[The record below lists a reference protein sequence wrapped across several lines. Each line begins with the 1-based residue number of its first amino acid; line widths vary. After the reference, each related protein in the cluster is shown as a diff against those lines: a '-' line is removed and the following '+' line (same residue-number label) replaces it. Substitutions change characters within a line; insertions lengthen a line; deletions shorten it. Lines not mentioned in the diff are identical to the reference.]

1 MIHHSYNKFVY
12 LNNNVICPI
21 TSFSSLPTTEFSFE
35 PSLAKGFIT
44 GSRLSVETC
53 DDDRSLLRN
62 LNWYTYSKTG
72 YDYEGRPDCCVSSS
86 ALSGFYIQTT
96 TGYTRQGH
104 VTETDSKYL
113 TPYSLT
119 YCVGESFST
128 DALGNPTSQS
138 ARLGLKQSGYAERN
152 LSSLKLDIAY
162 NALGKPSRKS
172 TAGNSVTI
180 DYGYNMRG
188 MLSSIS
194 STAFSQSVFYNDGL
208 SPCYNG
214 NISGI
219 TNTYG
224 SGTPVAIQFSY
235 DRLNRLTAS
244 LSSDGYNTAYSYS
257 LNSSPLTVLRRGLLS
272 DGTVGTVDDL
282 AMTYSGNRLT
292 KTVDSADPVLL
303 ENSMDFTGN
312 ESVYSYDADGRMT
325 ADSGRGITSISYNRF
340 DRPECIEMENGT
352 CIFYAYDA
360 AGQKIAE
367 MYRNGFTTDTRH
379 YLGQGELTVSNSN
392 TPSFSR
398 VNFDWGYINSRNIP
412 QLYIKDYQGNVR
424 AVVDT
429 LGKAAQTTDYYPYGL
444 PKATATAPSVNRYKY
459 GGKELDTRNGLN
471 QYDFHARIYNPAV
484 PIFTR
489 IDPRAIEYPNVNPYT
504 YCLGNPIMLVDPTG
518 EDPTEMEAILMA
530 IYSYLDGSDM
540 DNIINQLNENGWQI
554 SNMADDLTLNDES
567 TDLNSM
573 VFERTQDG
581 QTEYAYVYAGTAD
594 NKDIVCD
601 YALVN
606 GVVHPQIIQALDNAQ
621 TIDERATDMGAK
633 LTFVGHS
640 LGGFL
645 ASTAS
650 RKTNRPAMTFNPAGT
665 HPLYDAKLALM
676 PPVNVNNYV
685 IMGASPL
692 FTDPV
697 FTAGAIHGIFPSGK
711 IVPVCVRGVVFFPHG
726 IRNFRESNLNK

>member
-44 GSRLSVETC
+44 GSRLSIETC

-224 SGTPVAIQFSY
+224 SGTPVAVQFSY

-257 LNSSPLTVLRRGLLS
+257 LNSSPLSVLRRGLLS
-272 DGTVGTVDDL
+272 DGTVGTVDEL
-282 AMTYSGNRLT
+282 TLTYSGNRLT

-303 ENSMDFTGN
+303 ENSMDFAGN

-340 DRPECIEMENGT
+340 DRPKCIEMENGT

-360 AGQKIAE
+360 TGQKIAE
-367 MYRNGFTTDTRH
+367 MYRNGYTTDTRH
-379 YLGQGELTVSNSN
+379 YIGQGELTVSNSN

-398 VNFDWGYINSRNIP
+398 VNFDWGYINSRNTP
-412 QLYIKDYQGNVR
+412 QLFIKDYQGNVR

-429 LGKAAQTTDYYPYGL
+429 LGKAVQTTDYYPYGL

-459 GGKELDTRNGLN
+459 SAKELETRNGLN
-471 QYDFHARIYNPAV
+471 QYDFLARIYSPAV
-484 PIFTR
+484 PMFTR
-489 IDPRAIEYPNVNPYT
+489 PDDKAIDYPATNPYLYCAANPINIIDPNGMDGVRLINNNEKSIT
-504 YCLGNPIMLVDPTG
+504 IKGNYYMVTG
-518 EDPTEMEAILMA
+518 SA
-530 IYSYLDGSDM
+530 IYKGANGNAAYLTGYSTESIELYKTKVNDKLNGYNLKIPSGQYNGYSLKFDLDFKDGKESFKAEYLASSDVFEGYSIGNVIQLGSSETHKNINFEKTIQDDGSYSYVGGVTDQNKHIVM
-540 DNIINQLNENGWQI
+540 NIIDNNLMNLIHEI
-554 SNMADDLTLNDES
+554 MHTLGLS
-567 TDLNSM
+567 
-573 VFERTQDG
+573 
-581 QTEYAYVYAGTAD
+581 
-594 NKDIVCD
+594 
-601 YALVN
+601 
-606 GVVHPQIIQALDNAQ
+606 HPKGSGASHGIMSYPPSDLDNDDALELSTNPFLP
-621 TIDERATDMGAK
+621 TI
-633 LTFVGHS
+633 S
-640 LGGFL
+640 L
-645 ASTAS
+645 
-650 RKTNRPAMTFNPAGT
+650 
-665 HPLYDAKLALM
+665 
-676 PPVNVNNYV
+676 
-685 IMGASPL
+685 
-692 FTDPV
+692 
-697 FTAGAIHGIFPSGK
+697 
-711 IVPVCVRGVVFFPHG
+711 
-726 IRNFRESNLNK
+726 